1 MPGLTRRHSMLK
13 VFPSMPSPHSR
24 RFKLTSSDRYMIK
37 IPTTSAGV
45 NAAKNVLP
53 DGIRCLGTAL
63 FSVHQAIAAS
73 QAEMLAISPY
83 FNETRAH
90 VQVELWPDV
99 EDPATQH
106 PMANRMI
113 HIRDTYKKLAKE
125 TGKTQPLVKAAS

>member
-1 MPGLTRRHSMLK
+1 
-13 VFPSMPSPHSR
+13 MPSPQFSTA
-24 RFKLTSSDRYMIK
+24 KLTVSDRYMIK

-125 TGKTQPLVKAAS
+125 TGKTQPLIKAAS

>member
-1 MPGLTRRHSMLK
+1 
-13 VFPSMPSPHSR
+13 MPSPQASKV
-24 RFKLTSSDRYMIK
+24 KLTGSDRYMIK

-83 FNETRAH
+83 FN
-90 VQVELWPDV
+90 
-99 EDPATQH
+99 
-106 PMANRMI
+106 PMWRI
-113 HIRDTYKKLAKE
+113 QLLSIPWLIE
-125 TGKTQPLVKAAS
+125 